1 MCLNSLF
8 GFSDSSAISFEHIKQ
23 IVFPNMSETPILH
36 KNINPLIVSASYMIV
51 SLAYNSVLLRGV
63 TRLDGA
69 QGKKQVWRLHIRI

>member
-1 MCLNSLF
+1 
-8 GFSDSSAISFEHIKQ
+8 
-23 IVFPNMSETPILH
+23 MSETPILH